1 MRRTAFIG
9 TALVSLFI
17 GIAVG
22 AGGLYGYQRWSA
34 DRGIEARPAFSLPDL
49 QGKQHS
55 ISEWDGKLIVLNFW
69 ASWCPPCVREIPMF
83 IKLQKKYE
91 GQGLQF
97 VGVAVDRHDAAEAFA
112 KEKGINYP
120 ILQGMQSAMEVGDL
134 YGNDAG
140 TLPYTV
146 VINRHGRIVTT
157 FSQEVHRKLIESVI
171 QNHL

>member
-1 MRRTAFIG
+1 MRRASLAGVIV
-9 TALVSLFI
+9 VSLII
-17 GIAVG
+17 GAGLG
-22 AGGLYGYQRWSA
+22 AGGLYGYQRWSENQGT
-34 DRGIEARPAFSLPDL
+34 DARPDFSLPDL
-49 QGKQHS
+49 QGKQHN
-55 ISEWDGKLIVLNFW
+55 IAEWDGKLVVLNFW

-83 IKLQKKYE
+83 VDLQKQY
-91 GQGLQF
+91 GDRGLQF
-97 VGVAVDRHDAAEAFA
+97 IGVAVDRHDAAQAFV
-112 KEKGINYP
+112 KDKGVNYP
-120 ILQGMQSAMEVGDL
+120 ILQGMQSAMEVGAL